1 MLEVFSLLVGI
12 SLLWN
17 TGLCQ
22 SVDHHCYCVMPT
34 SGIVDNITNPCY
46 NSCHPLMYYANL
58 KDDFEDNSTFYFL
71 PGIHLMNGSVMSI
84 ANVTNITL
92 GGYSNSSGDSAC
104 GFPGSMPVATVECE
118 EDAGFY
124 FRYIKNLSIVGIKI
138 NNCGYVSGQGKYVN
152 AIMFHL
158 IWDLCVNGLEVHD
171 TEGVGI
177 YGYEVVGNSIIS
189 NSLIDNSTPN
199 GSNYTSGNIHFYYEY
214 KSKKKYSHSLSI
226 INSNITNGNNTRY
239 QPSHRPHAGGMFIY
253 LKTTNAIQILLE
265 NMTLSGNTGYNGG
278 NVALDYI
285 TVGDSWPS
293 NITIRNCKFLN
304 ASARGFGA
312 GLYTAFIALYSS
324 TYSGGHISKSTEVL
338 RVIDSKFENNEAL
351 NVGAG
356 TYIQLHEN
364 QHFNTVA
371 NISFTN
377 CYFKNNS
384 IRSKTDGRGGSAVN
398 IINFRIPDYI
408 PHPLAQY
415 RISFSSCNFTENDA
429 RKITNDLIGSGAFY
443 VEENAITILTDC
455 RFDNNDC
462 TGLSA
467 VHSNLLLHGD
477 IIISNNTAVNGGGIV
492 LCANSIMYLSDNVNV
507 TISDNNATRYG
518 GGIYAEFE
526 CSQAIPPC
534 FFQVNS
540 TVVHLNES
548 VFLQDNRAEAG
559 SALYGGSIDNCY
571 YYGPYNNASRS
582 VFNDLFEIKTL
593 PNDSSNI
600 TSNPLRVC
608 FCEDDLTVN
617 CNKSSV
623 PHKVYSGAEVTITAV
638 VVGQRD
644 GPVPGIVIAQLS
656 DTQNND
662 VYKLDHLQNSQII
675 NSTNCT
681 NLSYTVY
688 SNTSGGNETITLS
701 VQDSDFRSFSRRQ
714 PRTVDIELEVM
725 PCPPGFSL
733 KFSEMSQPTCKCMD
747 EIQRLKNIVCNIT
760 KLSIFRH
767 KYANWWIGFGNYS
780 EDLDKEVPVMYCKF
794 CPFDF
799 CVNSYVVRIR
809 TTKPESQDSQCAN
822 NRTGTL
828 CGACK
833 SGKSNVLGSSRCIDC
848 NERTIVEFLLLI
860 LLFAVLGVILILFL
874 GIFNLT
880 VSEGT
885 LNAIIFYM
893 NVVRVNTTIFF
904 PKQDTCIVT
913 SWLEVFVAWMNL
925 DLGIE
930 MCFYNGMG
938 AVGKTA
944 LHFVFPFYLWFLAGL
959 IIYFSKK
966 SSSITKLLGKNTIKV
981 LATLILYSYA
991 KLLRTIIDIWN
1002 VSDIYS
1008 SNSPPSSVWAMD
1020 GNISYFHDRRH
1031 SILFGFAVIV
1041 AAITLPYTFA
1051 LLCIQRLRRMP
1062 KMKIFFWVNKF
1073 KPFFDAYTGPYKD
1086 QYHFWTGFLLL
1097 VRIFLF
1103 VAIVTNTTNGH
1114 IFHLVLI
1121 IGTASLLFLLIQSG
1135 IYKMW
1140 ILNKCEAF
1148 AFFNLII
1155 FAALTTYDMTY
1166 AYRNDIPAILCVGSM
1181 FLLFCGV
1188 VIYHVYKIFSDT
1200 QWWGK
1205 MKVWLLD
1212 KRWPWMKRKPIRSLI
1227 LNHSGVDELSS
1238 SDSELDP
1245 ILANAPPVVRYDEY
1259 REPLIETGEGT

>member
-17 TGLCQ
+17 ASLCQ

-34 SGIVDNITNPCY
+34 SGIVENITNPCY

-58 KDDFEDNSTFYFL
+58 KEDFEDNSTFYFL
-71 PGIHLMNGSVMSI
+71 PGIHLMSGSVMSI
-84 ANVTNITL
+84 ANVKNITL

-104 GFPGSMPVATVECE
+104 GFPGSEPVATVECQ
-118 EDAGFY
+118 EDAGFH
-124 FRYIKNLSIVGIKI
+124 FRYIKYLSIVGIKI
-138 NNCGYVSGQGKYVN
+138 NNCGYDSYRGQYMN
-152 AIMFHL
+152 AIVFYL
-158 IWDLCVNGLEVHD
+158 VWDLCVYGLEVHD
-171 TEGVGI
+171 AEGVGI

-189 NSLIDNSTPN
+189 NSLIDNSSPK
-199 GSNYTSGNIHFYYEY
+199 GSNYTSGNIHFYY
-214 KSKKKYSHSLSI
+214 KCINKKEYSHSLSV
-226 INSNITNGNNTRY
+226 INTNITNGNNTQY
-239 QPSHRPHAGGMFIY
+239 QPSHRPHAGGIFIY

-265 NMTLSGNTGYNGG
+265 NMTLSENTGYNGG
-278 NVALDYI
+278 NVALEYLA
-285 TVGDSWPS
+285 VGDSWPS
-293 NITIRNCKFLN
+293 TITIQNCKFLN
-304 ASARGFGA
+304 GYARGFGA
-312 GLYTAFIALYSS
+312 GLYAAFIALYNSI
-324 TYSGGHISKSTEVL
+324 YSDNTSKSTEVL
-338 RVIDSKFENNEAL
+338 RVIDSKFENNKAL
-351 NVGAG
+351 KVGAG

-371 NISFTN
+371 SISFIN
-377 CYFKNNS
+377 CYFRNNY
-384 IRSKTDGRGGSAVN
+384 INSKTDGRGGSAVN

-408 PHPLAQY
+408 PHPLVQY
-415 RISFSSCNFTENDA
+415 RMSFSSCNFTENGA

-455 RFDNNDC
+455 RFFDNNDC
-462 TGLSA
+462 TGVSA
-467 VHSNLLLHGD
+467 VHSNLILHGD
-477 IIISNNTAVNGGGIV
+477 IEISNNTAVNGGGIV
-492 LCANSIMYLSDNVNV
+492 LCANSIMYLSDNVTV
-507 TISDNNATRYG
+507 TISNNHATQYG

-540 TVVHLNES
+540 TLVHLNKT
-548 VFLQDNRAEAG
+548 VFLLDNTAGRAG

-571 YYGPYNNASRS
+571 YYGPYNDVSRMY
-582 VFNDLFEIKTL
+582 VFDNLFQIESFQNNT
-593 PNDSSNI
+593 SNI

-608 FCEDDLTVN
+608 LCEDDFTVN
-617 CNKSSV
+617 CNRSSV
-623 PHKVYSGAEVTITAV
+623 LHKVYSGADLNVTAV
-638 VVGQRD
+638 VVGQRE

-656 DTQNND
+656 DTHD
-662 VYKLDHLQNSQII
+662 HVYKLGPLQDSQII
-675 NSTNCT
+675 SSTNCT

-688 SNTSGGNETITLS
+688 SNTIGGNENITLS
-701 VQDSDFRSFSRRQ
+701 VQDSDFRSFSRHQ
-714 PRTVDIELEVM
+714 PRTVDIELEIM

-733 KFSEMSQPTCKCMD
+733 IFDKNLPTCQCMD
-747 EIQRLKNIVCNIT
+747 KIQGLKRIVCNIT
-760 KLSIFRH
+760 TASIFRS
-767 KYANWWIGFGNYS
+767 KYTTWWIGFGNYS
-780 EDLDKEVPVMYCKF
+780 EDEVPVMYCEF

-799 CVNSYVVRIR
+799 CVTSDNVHINPKV
-809 TTKPESQDSQCAN
+809 PESQDSQCAN

-833 SGKSNVLGSSRCIDC
+833 SDTSNVLGSSRCIDC
-848 NERTIVEFLLLI
+848 NERTIAEFLLLI
-860 LLFAVLGVILILFL
+860 LLFAVLGVSLILFL
-874 GIFNLT
+874 GILNLT

-944 LHFVFPFYLWFLAGL
+944 LHFVFPFYLWTLAGL

-1002 VSDIYS
+1002 VSGINS
-1008 SNSPPSSVWAMD
+1008 SDSSLSSVWAMD
-1020 GNISYFHDRRH
+1020 GNISYFHDSRH
-1031 SILFGFAVIV
+1031 AILFGFAVIV
-1041 AAITLPYTFA
+1041 AAVTLPYTFA
-1051 LLCIQRLRRMP
+1051 LLCIQCLRRMP
-1062 KMKIFFWVNKF
+1062 KMKIFFWVNRL

-1103 VAIVTNTTNGH
+1103 VAIVTNTEKGDILKIT
-1114 IFHLVLI
+1114 LI
-1121 IGTASLLFLLIQSG
+1121 IGTTSLLFLLVQSG
-1135 IYKMW
+1135 IYKVW

-1155 FAALTTYDMTY
+1155 FAALTTYDMKF
-1166 AYRNDIPAILCVGSM
+1166 AYSNDIPAILCVGSM

-1188 VIYHVYKIFSDT
+1188 VIYHVCKIFSDT

-1245 ILANAPPVVRYDEY
+1245 ILANAPPVIRYDEY